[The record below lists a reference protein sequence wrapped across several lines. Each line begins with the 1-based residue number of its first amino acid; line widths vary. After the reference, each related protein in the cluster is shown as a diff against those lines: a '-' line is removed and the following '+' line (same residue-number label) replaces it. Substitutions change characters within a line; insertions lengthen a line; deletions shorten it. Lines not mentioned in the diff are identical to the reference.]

1 MFLLK
6 LIYIFIYAL
15 AIFFLKGKTRV
26 RLYKYKLSAKS
37 DYPVAFTLAIARLS
51 LREKKYI

>member
-51 LREKKYI
+51 LREKKNI